1 MPGNNEKMIVKS
13 TTLPADSII
22 LDLEDSVPFD
32 SKEGARDLICRM
44 LASLDWGTRELCVRI
59 NGLSTPF
66 GKQDIEALGK
76 VQTLDCFVVPKS
88 EADLS
93 WLHSETGKGL
103 IPLIET
109 AKGLSS
115 IMGIA
120 SSNGAVAL
128 SYGAGDLAASLGGAF
143 TAYLDNPYVMTQIV
157 VAARSCGID
166 PIDDVFFDVQNIKE
180 FQRQAENAK
189 SLGFVGKQ
197 VVHPTQV
204 EVANKVFST
213 SEAEL
218 LKAKRIV
225 EAYEESKSKGKGAFK
240 LNGELVDEVHYR
252 AAKAALKGSPKHQ
265 DNP

>member
-1 MPGNNEKMIVKS
+1 MIVKS

-22 LDLEDSVPFD
+22 LDLEDSVPSD
-32 SKEGARDLICRM
+32 SKKSARDLICKM
-44 LASLDWGTRELCVRI
+44 LASLDWEKRELCVRI

-66 GKQDIEALGK
+66 GGQDIEALGK
-76 VQTLDCFVVPKS
+76 IESLDCFVVPKS

-93 WLHSETGKGL
+93 WLHNETGKGL

-109 AKGLSS
+109 ARGLSNIEGVAFS
-115 IMGIA
+115 KGV
-120 SSNGAVAL
+120 VAL
-128 SYGAGDLAASLGGAF
+128 SYGAGDLAANLGGAF
-143 TAYLDNPYVMTQIV
+143 TAYLDNPYVMTHIV

-204 EVANKVFST
+204 EVANKVFSA
-213 SEAEL
+213 SEKEL
-218 LKAKRIV
+218 LRAKKII
-225 EAYEESKSKGKGAFK
+225 EAYEESQSKGKGAFR
-240 LNGELVDEVHYR
+240 LDGELVDEVHYR
-252 AAKAALKGSPKHQ
+252 AATATLKTASNQEPKS
-265 DNP
+265 DSS